1 MKFVN
6 GGSSDLYFLL
16 EYIHCISLGI
26 TSVIC
31 LDFGIG
37 VRRDENE
44 K

>member
-16 EYIHCISLGI
+16 EIYTLHFLGI

-37 VRRDENE
+37 VR
-44 K
+44 